1 MKISPNRKKRNNLH
15 IKQIKLSNEIIEMQ
29 ITMKLFLVSFFG
41 YLALLLSL
49 YFVAIWMEN
58 DPFDL

>member
-1 MKISPNRKKRNNLH
+1 MKISPNQKKRNNLH

-49 YFVAIWMEN
+49 YFAAIWMEN
-58 DPFDL
+58 

>member
-49 YFVAIWMEN
+49 YFAASWMEN
-58 DPFDL
+58 